1 MKKVLFLLLGLFL
14 LTACSSKEQKY
25 DVNTIYYDLNIS
37 NYYQE
42 NITFTI
48 PSNAYELAVHN
59 KEEQQYDSI
68 EYILLLD
75 NFSRPIQNNLYTLY
89 GKRISQLEIT
99 IHVASAYSQEQTNG
113 TRLNDG
119 SYEWVINSKNQ
130 DDVDIYYKVYR
141 NKKAMSTAYGTI
153 SKQTIDT
160 DKIALIEFFLIV
172 AILIAGYI
180 FYKHLYQRMQ
190 PTVKKRVKKKR

>member
-1 MKKVLFLLLGLFL
+1 LI
-14 LTACSSKEQKY
+14 
-25 DVNTIYYDLNIS
+25 N
-37 NYYQE
+37 
-42 NITFTI
+42 
-48 PSNAYELAVHN
+48 
-59 KEEQQYDSI
+59 
-68 EYILLLD
+68 
-75 NFSRPIQNNLYTLY
+75 
-89 GKRISQLEIT
+89 

-160 DKIALIEFFLIV
+160 DKIALIEFFIIV

-180 FYKHLYQRMQ
+180 FYKRLYQRMQ